1 MGWCCDKVDRAYGY
15 LFGINTPLPIPRTQ
29 TNQTECECV
38 RHGVWGSTHRS
49 PLFAHLYAVRWPAF
63 ARTMFGG
70 GWQARFGW
78 FTCGSS
84 RVRCGFPIIYQAP
97 QKLSQVNSHLRC
109 RFGGRRPPRR
119 SKCRQQP
126 QTTQIFMFGLIN
138 IISYGRVGGQADC
151 ESFLWPTPLTLA
163 AGA

>member
-1 MGWCCDKVDRAYGY
+1 MDICLALILHYQSRARRQTKRSANVFGMGCED
-15 LFGINTPLPIPRTQ
+15 PRTDHHYLHIYMR
-29 TNQTECECV
+29 CGD
-38 RHGVWGSTHRS
+38 RHLR
-49 PLFAHLYAVRWPAF
+49 
-63 ARTMFGG
+63 ARCLATGG
-70 GWQARFGW
+70 GWEARFGW

-138 IISYGRVGGQADC
+138 IISYGRVGGPADC
-151 ESFLWPTPLTLA
+151 ESFLRPTPLTLA